1 MLSYLKQ
8 TDGKTSWPTS
18 SSGPRWIEK
27 KDDCQEERESRA
39 CFWVASLLLFPP
51 PTFCLL
57 YFHAPCTH
65 TKRSLPAFLSQLF
78 TSHKWGTRYFWLH
91 ISKHR
96 SGCNQPEITP
106 LPYIVFLKDFILFE
120 KIFHIK
126 DVLVKEKQRPRY
138 SSNPPGLHPVPLCVV
153 WMELL
158 GLMINELF

>member
-1 MLSYLKQ
+1 MLVECFKRGGMLSYLKQ

-27 KDDCQEERESRA
+27 KDDCREERESRA
-39 CFWVASLLLFPP
+39 CFCS
-51 PTFCLL
+51 
-57 YFHAPCTH
+57 HAPCTH
-65 TKRSLPAFLSQLF
+65 TKLPLPAFLSQLF
-78 TSHKWGTRYFWLH
+78 TSHKWGTRYFWFH
-91 ISKHR
+91 RSKRR
-96 SGCNQPEITP
+96 SGCDQSEITP

-158 GLMINELF
+158 GLMIN